1 MFNAADQNYMAR
13 ALELARRGLNTA
25 HPNPRVG
32 CVLVKEDSVIGEGW
46 HWQAGAPH
54 AEANALAAAG
64 DKAQGATAYVTL
76 EPCSHTG
83 RTPPCADALIEAGVA
98 RVVLAV
104 EDPNPQVAGTGIE
117 RLRAAGITVET
128 GLLREAA
135 EELNCGFLSRMRR
148 GRPWVRVKLAASLDG
163 RTALASGESNW
174 ITGEAARLD
183 VQRWRARSSAILT
196 GIGTVLADNPRL
208 NVRLPETERQPLRV
222 VLDSTLRIGADAQI
236 FQRAGDVL
244 VLHGSRANELRAAEL
259 KRNGVQLAAV
269 ADSENGLDLA
279 AVLTELTAR
288 DQNEVW
294 VEAGATL
301 AGAMVDADLADEL
314 IVYLAPDLLGSDGRP
329 LLHLPGIERMDQRR
343 HFEWH
348 DLRRIGRD
356 LRLILRPRATN
367 ED

>member
-1 MFNAADQNYMAR
+1 MFNAADQHYMAR

-32 CVLVKEDSVIGEGW
+32 CVLVRDDAVVGEGW

-64 DKAQGATAYVTL
+64 NKARGATAYVTL

-98 RVVLAV
+98 RVVIAV
-104 EDPNPQVAGTGIE
+104 EDPDPRVAGSGVE
-117 RLRAAGITVET
+117 RLRAAGITVES
-128 GLLREAA
+128 GLLGEAA
-135 EELNCGFLSRMRR
+135 EALNCGFLSRMRR
-148 GRPWVRVKLAASLDG
+148 GRPWLRVKLAASLDG
-163 RTALASGESNW
+163 RTALASGESSW

-208 NVRLPETERQPLRV
+208 DVRLPETERQPLRV
-222 VLDSTLRIGADAQI
+222 VLDSSLRIGADAQI

-244 VLHGSRANELRAAEL
+244 VLHGSHANELRAAEL
-259 KRNGVQLAAV
+259 KRHGVQLAAV
-269 ADSENGLDLA
+269 ADSAAGLDLK
-279 AVLTELTAR
+279 AVLAELAAR
-288 DQNEVW
+288 NQNEVW

-301 AGAMVDADLADEL
+301 AGALVEAELVDEL
-314 IVYLAPDLLGSDGRP
+314 IVYLAPDLLGPEARP
-329 LLHLPGIERMDQRR
+329 LLALTGIDRMDQRR
-343 HFEWH
+343 RFAWY

-356 LRLILRPRATN
+356 LRLILRPQAN
-367 ED
+367 DED

>member
-1 MFNAADQNYMAR
+1 MFNAADQHYMAR

-32 CVLVKEDSVIGEGW
+32 CVLVKDGAVVGEGW

-64 DKAQGATAYVTL
+64 GKAGGATAYVTL

-83 RTPPCADALIEAGVA
+83 RTPPCADALIEARVA
-98 RVVLAV
+98 RVVVAV
-104 EDPNPQVAGTGIE
+104 DDPNPQVAGNGIE
-117 RLRAAGITVET
+117 RLRAAGIKVET

-135 EELNCGFLSRMRR
+135 EDLNCGFLSRMRR

-163 RTALASGESNW
+163 RTALASGESSW

-183 VQRWRARSSAILT
+183 VQRWRARSSTILT

-208 NVRLPETERQPLRV
+208 DVRLPETERQPLRV
-222 VLDSTLRIGADAQI
+222 VLDSTLRIGANAQI

-244 VLHGSRANELRAAEL
+244 VLHGSHANELRAVEL

-269 ADSENGLDLA
+269 SDSNTGLNLA
-279 AVLTELTAR
+279 AVLR
-288 DQNEVW
+288 DLAEREQNEVW
-294 VEAGATL
+294 VEAGASL
-301 AGAMVDADLADEL
+301 AGALVEDDLADEL

-329 LLHLPGIERMDQRR
+329 LLALPGIERMDQRR
-343 HFEWH
+343 RFEWQ
-348 DLRRIGRD
+348 DMRRIGRD
-356 LRLILRPRATN
+356 LRLILRPQSTH
-367 ED
+367 EE